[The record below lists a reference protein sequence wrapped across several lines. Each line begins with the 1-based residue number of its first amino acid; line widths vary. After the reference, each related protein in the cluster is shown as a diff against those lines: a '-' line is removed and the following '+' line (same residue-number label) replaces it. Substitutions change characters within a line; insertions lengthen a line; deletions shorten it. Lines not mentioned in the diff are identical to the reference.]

1 MTVSTIAANI
11 TPTWEPIPPK
21 TTTAKIKADSIEVK
35 DSGCTK
41 PWRAAKKAP
50 PKPANIAPM
59 VNAESLMP
67 VGLRPNERQAISSS
81 RKASQARPM
90 GIRISR
96 LETNKVIRAKIR
108 ANMYKYT
115 MTSKLLNFQRSEEHT
130 SEL

>member
-21 TTTAKIKADSIEVK
+21 TTTAKIKADSIKVK
-35 DSGCTK
+35 DSGLTK

-50 PKPANIAPM
+50 PKPANIAAM
-59 VNAESLMP
+59 VNAERLMP

-90 GIRISR
+90 GIRIR
-96 LETNKVIRAKIR
+96 RIETDEVIRDKNR
-108 ANMYKYT
+108 NNTDKE
-115 MTSKLLNFQRSEEHT
+115 Q
-130 SEL
+130 